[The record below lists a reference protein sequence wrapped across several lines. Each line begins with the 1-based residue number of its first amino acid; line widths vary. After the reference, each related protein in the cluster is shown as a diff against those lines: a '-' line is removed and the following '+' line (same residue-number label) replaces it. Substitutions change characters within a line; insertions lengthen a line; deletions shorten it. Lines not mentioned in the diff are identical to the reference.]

1 MLRKLSPTVKGFHL
15 CRKNSFTK
23 ISLVSSQKPRGGS
36 AELPLTN
43 QDDTG
48 MQSQAKHSRKN
59 IKQMKQDCSKMKT
72 DNVHSR
78 TLTHKS
84 TNYIYV
90 SLTAVKLQ
98 IHHNNA
104 FR

>member
-1 MLRKLSPTVKGFHL
+1 MLRKRSPTIKGLHL
-15 CRKNSFTK
+15 CWKNSFTK
-23 ISLVSSQKPRGGS
+23 ISLVSSQKLRGGS

-43 QDDTG
+43 EDDSG

-59 IKQMKQDCSKMKT
+59 IKQMKQDCSKMRT

-78 TLTHKS
+78 THTHKI

>member
-1 MLRKLSPTVKGFHL
+1 MLRKLSPTVKGL
-15 CRKNSFTK
+15 QVCICVGKTV
-23 ISLVSSQKPRGGS
+23 SLKSLKSVARSQEVAQQNYPSPMKMTQGCK
-36 AELPLTN
+36 
-43 QDDTG
+43 
-48 MQSQAKHSRKN
+48 AKHSRKN
-59 IKQMKQDCSKMKT
+59 IKQMKQDCSKMRT

-78 TLTHKS
+78 THKI

-90 SLTAVKLQ
+90 SLAAVKLQ